1 MSQGDDSSLDVLGK
15 ADMPPGHTS
24 KCRHGRMLPPK
35 KRSKAAA
42 AERGRTIEVDAC
54 RKKPRLLGLTVHRQS
69 SCELCSAFFSLY
81 TEGSH
86 SRAEQLASLPL
97 SESSFSLLPSSTAW
111 DCTGSA
117 STGFLPRLRKPMAFV
132 PDGVLRLCSYT
143 SETLSIAGFGRLG
156 CRTSTGPVAS
166 QVACSVH
173 VHHHLLLK
181 DSTYC

>member
-1 MSQGDDSSLDVLGK
+1 MRMLIWRVVLRFGAANNPQQLSNMYKCLTFAYNFKLRGVGGPGVTVSQGDDSSLDVLGK
-15 ADMPPGHTS
+15 ADMPPGPTS

-42 AERGRTIEVDAC
+42 AETGRTIEVDAC

-97 SESSFSLLPSSTAW
+97 SESSFSLLPRSTAW

-132 PDGVLRLCSYT
+132 PD
-143 SETLSIAGFGRLG
+143 
-156 CRTSTGPVAS
+156 
-166 QVACSVH
+166 
-173 VHHHLLLK
+173 
-181 DSTYC
+181 